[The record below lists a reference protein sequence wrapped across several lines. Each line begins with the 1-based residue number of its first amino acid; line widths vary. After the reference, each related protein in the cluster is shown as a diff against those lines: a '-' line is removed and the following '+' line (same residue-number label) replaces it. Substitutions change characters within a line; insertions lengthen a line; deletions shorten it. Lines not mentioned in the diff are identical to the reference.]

1 MSSPFY
7 GDSIENFLHQ
17 NKNEIFGIIAKN
29 DEYDS
34 VFKQKEAWIAQIQ
47 LLKMVLQ
54 DVSGSI
60 IFEYTIPRVGGR
72 IDNILLINN
81 TIFVLEFKVGKESY
95 DTSSTTQ
102 ARTYAI
108 DLANFHEESHN
119 KIIVPIVIST
129 NASDREP
136 EISVYNKNVYDVIF
150 TNGTNLNQILNKF
163 QSNTMEEIYL
173 DKWLNSRYV
182 PTPTII
188 EAAKVLYSKH
198 SVEDI
203 SQNEAAENLTKTS
216 MAVRKIIELS
226 KQNHQKSI
234 CFITGVP
241 GAGKTLAGLNIA
253 IENQKVAGR
262 NYSCFLTGN
271 QPLVSVLKEALA
283 KDEENRTGV
292 SIGIAR
298 SNVKSFIQIIHHFR
312 DESLKE
318 LDIPPID
325 NVVVFDEAQR
335 AWEQNKLSDFL
346 KEKKRNIIDKLPDEK
361 RDKILSLSEPELLIE
376 YMNRHQ
382 DWGVIVCLVGGG
394 QDINEGEAGIQEW
407 FDSLRR
413 SYPNWKIYVSNR
425 ITEEEYV
432 GKGSFDNLV
441 KELDC
446 SMIPELHLSISLRS
460 FRSEKVANFVHHLL
474 NNEGKQAAKLYQEIK
489 KVYPICITRNLNV
502 AKKWIKEQITN
513 KKYRYGI
520 IASSKAK
527 RLRADGI
534 WVECKCKPEK
544 WFLEGKDNIKSS
556 YFMEEVATE
565 FDIQGLEIDYALIG
579 WDADY
584 RYDNDCF
591 KFYRPRGSKWETI
604 KAEADKRY
612 LKNAYRVL
620 LTRARQGMIIF
631 VPTGDKEDITRLPE
645 LYDNTYN
652 YLKSLGLTEIIYQMM
667 LIIFSSYF
675 LLKTPLF

>member
-7 GDSIENFLHQ
+7 GDSIENFLQQ
-17 NKNEIFGIIAKN
+17 NENEIFGIIAKN

-54 DVSGSI
+54 NVSGSI

-95 DTSSTTQ
+95 DISSTTQ

-108 DLANFHEESHN
+108 DLANFHEESHD

-136 EISVYNKNVYDVIF
+136 QISVYNKNVYDVIF
-150 TNGTNLNQILNKF
+150 TNGNNLKQILNKF
-163 QSNTMEEIYL
+163 QNNTKEEISL

-188 EAAKVLYSKH
+188 EAAKALYSNH
-198 SVEDI
+198 SVENI

-253 IENQKVAGR
+253 IENQKVTGR

-283 KDEENRTGV
+283 KDEENRTGIP
-292 SIGIAR
+292 IGMAR

-312 DESLKE
+312 DESLKK
-318 LDIPPID
+318 LDLPPID

-335 AWEQNKLSDFL
+335 AWEQKKLSDFL
-346 KEKKRNIIDKLPDEK
+346 RDKKRTIIDKLPDEK

-376 YMNRHQ
+376 YMNRHH

-432 GKGSFDNLV
+432 GKGSFEKLV
-441 KELDC
+441 KDLDC
-446 SMIPELHLSISLRS
+446 SMIPALHLSISLRS

-474 NNEGKQAAKLYQEIK
+474 NNERKQAAKIYQEIK
-489 KVYPICITRNLNV
+489 KVYPICITRDLNV
-502 AKKWIKEQITN
+502 AKKWIKEQTIN
-513 KKYRYGI
+513 KNCRYGI

-584 RYDNDCF
+584 RYENECF
-591 KFYRPRGSKWETI
+591 KFYRPHGSKWQTI
-604 KAEADKRY
+604 EAEADKRY

-631 VPTGDKEDITRLPE
+631 VPTGDIADITRLPE
-645 LYDNTYN
+645 FYDNTYN
-652 YLKSLGLTEIIYQMM
+652 YLKSLGLTEII
-667 LIIFSSYF
+667 
-675 LLKTPLF
+675 

>member
-652 YLKSLGLTEIIYQMM
+652 YLKSLGLTEII
-667 LIIFSSYF
+667 
-675 LLKTPLF
+675 

>member
-17 NKNEIFGIIAKN
+17 NENEIFGIIAKN

-54 DVSGSI
+54 NVSGSI

-95 DTSSTTQ
+95 DISSTTQ
-102 ARTYAI
+102 ARTYAL

-129 NASDREP
+129 NASYRKP
-136 EISVYNKNVYDVIF
+136 QISVYNKNAYDVIF

-163 QSNTMEEIYL
+163 QDNTREKIHL

-188 EAAKVLYSKH
+188 EAARALYSKH

-216 MAVRKIIELS
+216 MAVRKIIEFS

-253 IENQKVAGR
+253 IENQKATGR

-335 AWEQNKLSDFL
+335 AWDQNKLSDFL

-382 DWGVIVCLVGGG
+382 DWSVIVCLVGGG

-432 GKGSFDNLV
+432 GKGSFDKLV

-446 SMIPELHLSISLRS
+446 SMVPELHLSISLRS

-474 NNEGKQAAKLYQEIK
+474 NNEGEQAAKLYQEIK

-502 AKKWIKEQITN
+502 AKKWIKEQTTN

-652 YLKSLGLTEIIYQMM
+652 YLKSLGLTEII
-667 LIIFSSYF
+667 
-675 LLKTPLF
+675 

>member
-136 EISVYNKNVYDVIF
+136 QISVYNKNVYDVIF

-216 MAVRKIIELS
+216 MAVRKILS

-502 AKKWIKEQITN
+502 AKKWIKEQTTN

-652 YLKSLGLTEIIYQMM
+652 YLKSLGLTEII
-667 LIIFSSYF
+667 
-675 LLKTPLF
+675 